1 MDEDFLAAYQMN
13 YGFTPDGEQADTTA
27 TNMPGTSADEL
38 QTSNNQVSK
47 YMCTWWFYGKPHYI
61 NGDDDDD

>member
-27 TNMPGTSADEL
+27 TNMPVTSADEL
-38 QTSNNQVSK
+38 ETSNNQVSK
-47 YMCTWWFYGKPHYI
+47 YMCT
-61 NGDDDDD
+61 